1 MDKKSTPSNHT
12 TAMPDR
18 TVDKNIDTEAPR
30 RSTLE
35 FLRLYARCYHYE
47 PRLSAPLGN
56 MIIN

>member
-12 TAMPDR
+12 SMSVPTEDGHA
-18 TVDKNIDTEAPR
+18 VKEAPR

-35 FLRLYARCYHYE
+35 FIRQFARCYHFE

>member
-1 MDKKSTPSNHT
+1 MDKKSTPSNNTSMSDHDG
-12 TAMPDR
+12 DR
-18 TVDKNIDTEAPR
+18 NIVKEAPR

-35 FLRLYARCYHYE
+35 FLRQFARCCHYE